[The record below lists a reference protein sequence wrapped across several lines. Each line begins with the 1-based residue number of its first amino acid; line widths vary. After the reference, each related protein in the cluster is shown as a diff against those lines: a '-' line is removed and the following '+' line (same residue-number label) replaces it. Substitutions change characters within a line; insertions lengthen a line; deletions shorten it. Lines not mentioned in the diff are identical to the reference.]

1 MYDQENV
8 NRGYVYIL
16 VNPVFTRFVKI
27 GKTTKDPH
35 TRAREIS
42 QGTGV
47 PAPYQVVWD
56 ALVNDYDNV
65 ERLIHEELVHYRT
78 RNDREFFS
86 LSPKQAI
93 ALVTRVVAPYVCE
106 EESMAEL
113 TLASEMP
120 MAGSLHP
127 QDVPTGTIGSRAERT
142 NQSVMITGAAQR
154 RAKAEQQRR
163 EQLLSGSMNKRA
175 VYGAIQAGELTDWNM
190 AAAEVIAAANGL
202 VLTVSQRQRSEG
214 RNKASR
220 FFQFGEELSSDRN
233 GRTPVL
239 KLKTANVKNPGRVS
253 LEVQAAY
260 DDSSLRTRATDA
272 GFETFVT
279 NRGTLLISA
288 TTQNLRELTIA
299 KSVAEQIRHL
309 EDAADV
315 AQKLIEWWENQRGAS
330 VLLPPP
336 EPVA

>member
-8 NRGYVYIL
+8 RRGYVYIL
-16 VNPVFTRFVKI
+16 VNPVFTGFVKI

-35 TRAREIS
+35 ARAREIS

-65 ERLIHEELVHYRT
+65 ERLIHEELAHYRT

-127 QDVPTGTIGSRAERT
+127 QDAPTGTIGSRAERT
-142 NQSVMITGAAQR
+142 NH
-154 RAKAEQQRR
+154 R
-163 EQLLSGSMNKRA
+163 ENNKRMLA
-175 VYGAIQAGELTDWNM
+175 TQNFTNIRRVDGFKHMDVTLGGD
-190 AAAEVIAAANGL
+190 VIGFVRYQKATEAFWR
-202 VLTVSQRQRSEG
+202 TVSMSQWKG
-214 RNKASR
+214 
-220 FFQFGEELSSDRN
+220 
-233 GRTPVL
+233 PVDTS
-239 KLKTANVKNPGRVS
+239 TAFR
-253 LEVQAAY
+253 
-260 DDSSLRTRATDA
+260 
-272 GFETFVT
+272 
-279 NRGTLLISA
+279 
-288 TTQNLRELTIA
+288 
-299 KSVAEQIRHL
+299 KSVI
-309 EDAADV
+309 
-315 AQKLIEWWENQRGAS
+315 S
-330 VLLPPP
+330 
-336 EPVA
+336 